1 MEIKMKKV
9 IYAILICVIIAGI
22 VIIATVGLKAD
33 IIYSKNVELDVYIGK
48 TIEKSDIERIVEEV
62 FPGERAIV
70 QEIELFQD
78 MVSITLEDNR
88 SNDELSQKLEELNAK
103 INEKYEIENTVD
115 DITVTHN
122 PKIKLS
128 SLITPYVVTLGISIV
143 IMLVYVCIRYKTLGV
158 LKILITY
165 ILSIGASEMLLLSII
180 AITRFPINRIII
192 PIGLLLLI
200 AVITILG
207 FINEKR
213 LSSFNA
219 KTKTKNKK

>member
-1 MEIKMKKV
+1 MKKV